1 LYLWTLIHEVSTN
14 MITEIGFAAGDI
26 WKLLDQKER
35 LELAE
40 VMKQIPR
47 SKELILMALG
57 WLCREGHIV
66 IIEKDNKH
74 FIELRKIK
82 A

>member
-1 LYLWTLIHEVSTN
+1 

-35 LELAE
+35 LELSE
-40 VMKQIPR
+40 VMKEIPH
-47 SKELILMALG
+47 SKELVLMALG
-57 WLCREGHIV
+57 WLCREGHV
-66 IIEKDNKH
+66 VVVEKSNKR

>member
-1 LYLWTLIHEVSTN
+1 

-35 LELAE
+35 LELSE
-40 VMKQIPR
+40 VMKQIPH
-47 SKELILMALG
+47 SKELTLMALG

-66 IIEKDNKH
+66 ILQKDSKLL
-74 FIELRKIK
+74 IELRKIK

>member
-1 LYLWTLIHEVSTN
+1 

-40 VMKQIPR
+40 LMKQIPR

-57 WLCREGHIV
+57 WLCREGHVV
-66 IIEKDNKH
+66 IIENNGKLL
-74 FIELRKIK
+74 IELRKVK

>member
-1 LYLWTLIHEVSTN
+1 MYLWTLIHEVSTN

-57 WLCREGHIV
+57 WLCREGHV
-66 IIEKDNKH
+66 IIVQKNNDR
-74 FIELRKIK
+74 FLELRKRQ